1 MIAAIYARFSSDYQ
15 REESIEAQIKAC
27 TDYAAKNGHQ
37 IGPIYADR
45 AASGKNDRRPEFQ
58 RMLRDAENG
67 AFELLLVHKY
77 NRFARR
83 MSDHVRYEDRLND
96 QGIELVAVAEDYGHG
111 KEAVI
116 MKALMR
122 SMSEYFLLDL
132 ADEVRKGLKV
142 DAEKGLHN
150 GGFAPFGYDV
160 KERRYVI
167 NEFEAAFVRKIFDAA
182 LAGSGFG
189 AVIREMRDCGVVGKR
204 GKPIGYNQIYDI
216 LKNEK
221 YTGVYI
227 YTPVQAKGKAAQR
240 AKNSPGAIRVEGAIP
255 QIIEREKFE
264 EVQKIMAT
272 RKHSGRH
279 AEYLCSRLVYCA
291 ECGAPMHAIM
301 TKQGRYGYYYCSK
314 KCGAPNVR
322 MDDVDAAAI
331 AYLREIL
338 SSENR
343 EKIAAALKEYEKS
356 AAYREQD
363 FYSNVKAQISER
375 RAQYDAIMSNLSSA
389 TLPAPVVADL
399 GRKMESLLAEIE
411 ALKQMKPEQDL
422 AASHV
427 EGWLDAIAAAPD
439 AQAVRLLIEKIE
451 VKERIEFSIHSTLN
465 SILGINGCG
474 TPLPG
479 IPKILLCFLK
489 KSIDKH

>member
-1 MIAAIYARFSSDYQ
+1 MIAAIYARFSSDHQ
-15 REESIEAQIKAC
+15 REESIEAQINAC
-27 TDYAAKNGHQ
+27 AEYAEKHGHQ

-58 RMLRDAENG
+58 RMIRDAE
-67 AFELLLVHKY
+67 AAKFELLLCHKY

-83 MSDHVRYEDRLND
+83 MSDHVRYEDRLNAAGVD
-96 QGIELVAVAEDYGHG
+96 LIAVAEDFGPG

-116 MKALMR
+116 VKALMR

-160 KERRYVI
+160 VDRRYVV

-182 LAGSGFG
+182 AAARGFG
-189 AVIREMRDCGVVGKR
+189 DVIREMKELGVVGKR

-227 YTPVQAKGKAAQR
+227 YTPVQPKGKAAQR
-240 AKNSPGAIRVEGAIP
+240 AKNSPDAIRVDGAIP
-255 QIIEREKFE
+255 QIITRERFE

-301 TKQGRYGYYYCSK
+301 TKQGRYGYYYCSA
-314 KCGAPNVR
+314 KCGNPNIR
-322 MDDVDAAAI
+322 MDDVDTVAMQ
-331 AYLREIL
+331 YLRELL
-338 SSENR
+338 SDENR
-343 EKIAAALKEYEKS
+343 EKIAITLKEYEKS

-363 FYSNVKAQISER
+363 FYANVKAQISER
-375 RAQYDAIMSNLSSA
+375 RAQYDAIMKNLTSA
-389 TLPAPVVADL
+389 VLPAPVVEDL

-411 ALKQMKPEQDL
+411 ALKQMKPEQDM
-422 AASHV
+422 AASHA
-427 EGWLDAIAAAPD
+427 ERWLDSIAAAPD

-451 VKERIEFSIHSTLN
+451 VKNKIEFNIYSTLN

-474 TPLPG
+474 TPFPG
-479 IPKILLCFLK
+479 VPRILLHFFEK
-489 KSIDKH
+489 IIR

>member
-1 MIAAIYARFSSDYQ
+1 MIAAIYARFSSDHQ
-15 REESIEAQIKAC
+15 REESIEAQINAC
-27 TDYAAKNGHQ
+27 AAYAEKHGHK

-58 RMLRDAENG
+58 RMIRDAEEG
-67 AFELLLVHKY
+67 RFELLLCHKY

-83 MSDHVRYEDRLND
+83 MSDHVRYEDRLNAAGVD
-96 QGIELVAVAEDYGHG
+96 LIAVAEDFGPG

-116 MKALMR
+116 VKALMR

-160 KERRYVI
+160 VDRRYVV

-182 LAGSGFG
+182 AAARGFG
-189 AVIREMRDCGVVGKR
+189 DVIREMKELGVVGKR

-240 AKNSPGAIRVEGAIP
+240 AKNSPDAIRVEGAIP

-322 MDDVDAAAI
+322 MDDVDAAALS
-331 AYLREIL
+331 YLRELL
-338 SSENR
+338 SPENR
-343 EKIAAALKEYEKS
+343 EKIAEALKEYEKS

-363 FYSNVKAQISER
+363 FYSNVRAQISER
-375 RAQYDAIMSNLSSA
+375 RAQYDAIVKNLSA
-389 TLPAPVVADL
+389 AALPAPVVEDL

-411 ALKQMKPEQDL
+411 ALKQLKPDQDL
-422 AASHV
+422 AASHA
-427 EGWLDAIAAAPD
+427 EKWLDSIAAAPD

-451 VKERIEFSIHSTLN
+451 VKNKIEFNIWSTLN
-465 SILGINGCG
+465 SILGITGCG

-479 IPKILLCFLK
+479 IPKILLCFFK
-489 KSIDKH
+489 KSQ